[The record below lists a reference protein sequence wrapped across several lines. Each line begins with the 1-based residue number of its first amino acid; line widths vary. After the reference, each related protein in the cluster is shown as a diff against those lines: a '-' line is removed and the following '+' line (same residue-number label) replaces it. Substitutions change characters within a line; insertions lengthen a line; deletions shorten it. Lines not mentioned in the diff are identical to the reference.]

1 MDFKKKVKEKQI
13 WVREEDLQ
21 NIPSILKKEYQL
33 LQQSVQNDDIC
44 GALFRLKDIYE
55 ICIKLPSILSIITIS
70 ARMERDRAFVRMP
83 ETQLKKEQ
91 EDFLTGRE
99 VPESDSEQQEKF
111 RYILSHMVKE
121 PLSIGNWRQITSSI
135 VENAGIFALDK
146 DLKEI
151 LERTLLLFQVK
162 PRKVR
167 EQGRYEDVGNW
178 RNKTIGHGTLFIN
191 TEAYWEQVY
200 DLVQGLFL
208 YFGGNGNTPLKE
220 FYGRISIEK
229 ESDGSSVLKVGEQTY
244 PISEYIYSFEEKDY
258 FFDSYYSRQKYAE
271 ITNYLDA
278 PRRLKNNPYYE
289 NIYSMLDGRKKSQ
302 RRKKERQITKS
313 SDREAYACLN
323 CAPGYEKPE
332 FVLDEIRTFMEE
344 HDRGVLHIQ
353 MERGM
358 GKSTLA
364 HGLDGRCQRGILQED
379 LHAVVRVY
387 HIRDMQL
394 REENQARDFFTA
406 LNSSLVSFAGWQL
419 EMDNEDYYID
429 GEDIR
434 QQMEHGGKNAPAA
447 FCQYLELFRERYEE
461 ELNDY
466 EGTEE
471 ERKLVYILDGIDEL
485 SSTAGSVLAAIPDH
499 VFLNALPERKGN
511 HIYLILL
518 SRIED
523 EEDLQGMAKEWIR
536 EAEKKA
542 GRIVRFDGG
551 NDRYLAMLKKYLQ
564 KNYKKLSD
572 EQANDI
578 IEKAQRKFLYIRP
591 YLAMGDSVLK
601 ADTKITAYD
610 VATNYMEKLQK
621 RYCGTSL
628 HTLQLISAAIAV
640 LGSATLREICELVL
654 FTGISY
660 DVVGVLNDILP
671 LLTVKRAAGENRYE
685 FANEAYGQY
694 IFESLSEAAEEA
706 VCRYRISLVSWC
718 QTADWKEEGYGKQW
732 GEYVRRALNVDG
744 AARRMDFGETTE
756 EYVKSLIHMQYDR
769 APQTYYASQI
779 NENLQ
784 CDVLWQIRLLHYGKM
799 QILSAEDFRKIPIQF
814 QKRAPWY
821 RESWYRESDR
831 LACEYTQELISHCME
846 HGSVD
851 EWFQVFTADRMNLR
865 DDLDAYSDEPRMAAV
880 REIVGAW
887 KDQESAVTFFVNLVK
902 QDRKDQRGF
911 FSGHSYGVYLEQLLP
926 LVRDESLRNKIYDGL
941 LDAYDMLADAVS
953 QQPELGKIDQNR
965 KETMLRILEMAE
977 QQKELENDE
986 RISKIKKV
994 IFWENIV
1001 NHTIVQLEELAENI
1015 TSFRPEEYSDRL
1027 FLLRLREETLTEEQ
1041 LKRYQMAV
1049 IRNVANLLEY
1059 LKKIFEGQ
1067 NAEAVYPWLRE
1078 RYFRRNFEF
1087 FPQESEGLIVEYL
1100 ELFEQVIKIYGKE
1113 NKVERIGRLE
1123 DMFLTFLRAYD
1134 QKVREKSIGLYS
1146 NYIEEEKVDCQQ
1158 KMTSWEKTYAV
1169 YYSSGTFIA
1178 KKDAGDGIL
1187 IIVNRFT
1194 EKYLQELYEEDLEA
1208 YEELNRKIEESYAS
1222 IHFRENYIRGD
1233 QDYQLMLIPSYY
1245 NWICI
1250 RYERSLE
1257 KKDGRTSEELFQ
1269 WMACEYACLMEK
1281 VTGLLRSET
1290 DLIHKSAVL
1299 IEIKRFSRELLRL
1312 SELIPDEIATAEG
1325 TKRALLAELEELA
1338 EKAEQPDVIRKVTE
1352 EIERSWRQ

>member
-220 FYGRISIEK
+220 FYGQISIEK

-278 PRRLKNNPYYE
+278 PRRLKNNPYYA

-406 LNSSLVSFAGWQL
+406 LNSSLVSFAGGQL

-706 VCRYRISLVSWC
+706 VCRYRISLVSWF
-718 QTADWKEEGYGKQW
+718 QTADWRKDDYGKQW
-732 GEYVRRALNVDG
+732 GEYVRRALSVDG
-744 AARRMDFGETTE
+744 AARWMGFGETTE
-756 EYVKSLIHMQYDR
+756 EYIKSLIRMNYDR
-769 APQTYYASQI
+769 EPQTYYASQI
-779 NENLQ
+779 TENLRCDVLQQIRLMNYENLQ
-784 CDVLWQIRLLHYGKM
+784 
-799 QILSAEDFRKIPIQF
+799 ILSVEDFRKVPIQF
-814 QKRAPWY
+814 QKREYWY
-821 RESWYRESDR
+821 RKSSR
-831 LACEYTQELISHCME
+831 LAYEYTQGLISHCIE

-865 DDLDAYSDEPRMAAV
+865 YDLNAYSDEPRLAAF
-880 REIVGAW
+880 REIIEAW
-887 KDQESAVTFFVNLVK
+887 KEQESAVTFLVNLVK

-911 FSGHSYGVYLEQLLP
+911 FYGNSYGVYLEQLLP
-926 LVRDESLRNKIYDGL
+926 VVRDGALRNKIYDGL
-941 LDAYDMLADAVS
+941 LDTYDMLADAVS

>member
-1 MDFKKKVKEKQI
+1 MDFKKTVKDKKI
-13 WVREEDLQ
+13 WVREEELQ
-21 NIPSILKKEYQL
+21 NIPAILKKEYQL

-99 VPESDSEQQEKF
+99 APESDSEQQEKF

-121 PLSIGNWRQITSSI
+121 PLSIGSWRQITSSI

-220 FYGRISIEK
+220 FYGRIFIEK
-229 ESDGSSVLKVGEQTY
+229 ENDGSNVLKVGEQTY
-244 PISEYIYSFEEKDY
+244 PISEYIYTFEEKDY

-364 HGLDGRCQRGILQED
+364 HELDGRYQRGILQED
-379 LHAVVRVY
+379 LKAVVRVY
-387 HIRDMQL
+387 HIRDMQF
-394 REENQARDFFTA
+394 REENPARDFFTA
-406 LNSSLVSFAGWQL
+406 LSSNLSSFAGGQL

-429 GEDIR
+429 GKDIR
-434 QQMEHGGKNAPAA
+434 QQMEHGGDDAPAA

-461 ELNDY
+461 ELTDH

-471 ERKLVYILDGIDEL
+471 ELKLVYILDGIDEL
-485 SSTAGSVLAAIPDH
+485 GSNAGSVLDAIPDP
-499 VFLNALPERKGN
+499 VFLNALPEEN

-518 SRIED
+518 SRIQD
-523 EEDLQGMAKEWIR
+523 EEDLQGMAREWIR

-551 NDRYLAMLKKYLQ
+551 NECYLALLKKYLQ

-591 YLAMGDSVLK
+591 YLARGDSVLK

-610 VATNYMEKLQK
+610 VAANYMEKLQK

-640 LGSATLREICELVL
+640 FGSATLREICELVL

-706 VCRYRISLVSWC
+706 VCRYRISLVSWF
-718 QTADWKEEGYGKQW
+718 QTADWRKDDYGKQW
-732 GEYVRRALNVDG
+732 GEYVRRALSVDG
-744 AARRMDFGETTE
+744 AARWMGFGETTE
-756 EYVKSLIHMQYDR
+756 EYVKSLIRMNYDR
-769 APQTYYASQI
+769 GPQTYYASQI
-779 NENLQ
+779 YEELK
-784 CDVLWQIRLLHYGKM
+784 CDILRQIILLDYRKL
-799 QILSAEDFRKIPIQF
+799 QILSVDDLKKIEFQFKKREPWTRKSI
-814 QKRAPWY
+814 
-821 RESWYRESDR
+821 R
-831 LACEYTQELISHCME
+831 LSYEYTQGLISHCME

-851 EWFQVFTADRMNLR
+851 EWFQALTMDRINLR
-865 DDLDAYSDEPRMAAV
+865 YDFSTNFDELKLAAF

-887 KDQESAVTFFVNLVK
+887 EDQESAAVLFTNLVE
-902 QDRKDQRGF
+902 QDRKNQRGLF
-911 FSGHSYGVYLEQLLP
+911 FRASYGTYLEQLL
-926 LVRDESLRNKIYDGL
+926 LVVQNEVLRNKIFEGL
-941 LDAYDMLADAVS
+941 LEAYDMLAEDIL
-953 QQPELGKIDQNR
+953 QRPEHGKIDQSR
-965 KETMLRILEMAE
+965 KKTMLHILEMAE
-977 QQKELENDE
+977 QKNDLENYE
-986 RISKIKKV
+986 LISKIKKV
-994 IFWENIV
+994 
-1001 NHTIVQLEELAENI
+1001 
-1015 TSFRPEEYSDRL
+1015 L
-1027 FLLRLREETLTEEQ
+1027 F
-1041 LKRYQMAV
+1041 
-1049 IRNVANLLEY
+1049 
-1059 LKKIFEGQ
+1059 
-1067 NAEAVYPWLRE
+1067 
-1078 RYFRRNFEF
+1078 
-1087 FPQESEGLIVEYL
+1087 QESIADCKFRLI
-1100 ELFEQVIKIYGKE
+1100 
-1113 NKVERIGRLE
+1113 
-1123 DMFLTFLRAYD
+1123 
-1134 QKVREKSIGLYS
+1134 
-1146 NYIEEEKVDCQQ
+1146 
-1158 KMTSWEKTYAV
+1158 
-1169 YYSSGTFIA
+1169 
-1178 KKDAGDGIL
+1178 
-1187 IIVNRFT
+1187 
-1194 EKYLQELYEEDLEA
+1194 
-1208 YEELNRKIEESYAS
+1208 
-1222 IHFRENYIRGD
+1222 
-1233 QDYQLMLIPSYY
+1233 
-1245 NWICI
+1245 
-1250 RYERSLE
+1250 
-1257 KKDGRTSEELFQ
+1257 
-1269 WMACEYACLMEK
+1269 
-1281 VTGLLRSET
+1281 
-1290 DLIHKSAVL
+1290 
-1299 IEIKRFSRELLRL
+1299 
-1312 SELIPDEIATAEG
+1312 
-1325 TKRALLAELEELA
+1325 
-1338 EKAEQPDVIRKVTE
+1338 
-1352 EIERSWRQ
+1352 

>member
-406 LNSSLVSFAGWQL
+406 LNSSLVSFAGGQL

-572 EQANDI
+572 EQA
-578 IEKAQRKFLYIRP
+578 E
-591 YLAMGDSVLK
+591 
-601 ADTKITAYD
+601 
-610 VATNYMEKLQK
+610 
-621 RYCGTSL
+621 
-628 HTLQLISAAIAV
+628 
-640 LGSATLREICELVL
+640 
-654 FTGISY
+654 
-660 DVVGVLNDILP
+660 
-671 LLTVKRAAGENRYE
+671 
-685 FANEAYGQY
+685 
-694 IFESLSEAAEEA
+694 
-706 VCRYRISLVSWC
+706 
-718 QTADWKEEGYGKQW
+718 
-732 GEYVRRALNVDG
+732 
-744 AARRMDFGETTE
+744 
-756 EYVKSLIHMQYDR
+756 
-769 APQTYYASQI
+769 
-779 NENLQ
+779 
-784 CDVLWQIRLLHYGKM
+784 
-799 QILSAEDFRKIPIQF
+799 
-814 QKRAPWY
+814 
-821 RESWYRESDR
+821 
-831 LACEYTQELISHCME
+831 
-846 HGSVD
+846 
-851 EWFQVFTADRMNLR
+851 
-865 DDLDAYSDEPRMAAV
+865 
-880 REIVGAW
+880 
-887 KDQESAVTFFVNLVK
+887 
-902 QDRKDQRGF
+902 
-911 FSGHSYGVYLEQLLP
+911 
-926 LVRDESLRNKIYDGL
+926 
-941 LDAYDMLADAVS
+941 
-953 QQPELGKIDQNR
+953 
-965 KETMLRILEMAE
+965 
-977 QQKELENDE
+977 
-986 RISKIKKV
+986 
-994 IFWENIV
+994 
-1001 NHTIVQLEELAENI
+1001 
-1015 TSFRPEEYSDRL
+1015 
-1027 FLLRLREETLTEEQ
+1027 
-1041 LKRYQMAV
+1041 
-1049 IRNVANLLEY
+1049 
-1059 LKKIFEGQ
+1059 
-1067 NAEAVYPWLRE
+1067 
-1078 RYFRRNFEF
+1078 
-1087 FPQESEGLIVEYL
+1087 
-1100 ELFEQVIKIYGKE
+1100 
-1113 NKVERIGRLE
+1113 
-1123 DMFLTFLRAYD
+1123 
-1134 QKVREKSIGLYS
+1134 
-1146 NYIEEEKVDCQQ
+1146 
-1158 KMTSWEKTYAV
+1158 
-1169 YYSSGTFIA
+1169 
-1178 KKDAGDGIL
+1178 
-1187 IIVNRFT
+1187 
-1194 EKYLQELYEEDLEA
+1194 
-1208 YEELNRKIEESYAS
+1208 
-1222 IHFRENYIRGD
+1222 
-1233 QDYQLMLIPSYY
+1233 
-1245 NWICI
+1245 
-1250 RYERSLE
+1250 
-1257 KKDGRTSEELFQ
+1257 
-1269 WMACEYACLMEK
+1269 
-1281 VTGLLRSET
+1281 
-1290 DLIHKSAVL
+1290 
-1299 IEIKRFSRELLRL
+1299 
-1312 SELIPDEIATAEG
+1312 
-1325 TKRALLAELEELA
+1325 
-1338 EKAEQPDVIRKVTE
+1338 
-1352 EIERSWRQ
+1352 

>member
-13 WVREEDLQ
+13 WVSEENLQ
-21 NIPSILKKEYQL
+21 NIPPILKKEYQL

-55 ICIKLPSILSIITIS
+55 ICIKLPSILSVITIS
-70 ARMERDRAFVRMP
+70 ARIESDRAFVRMS

-91 EDFLTGRE
+91 EDFLTGSE
-99 VPESDSEQQEKF
+99 TPESDSELQEKF
-111 RYILSHMVKE
+111 SCILSRMVKE
-121 PLSIGNWRQITSSI
+121 PLSIGGWRQIASSI
-135 VENAGIFALDK
+135 VENAGVFALDEN
-146 DLKEI
+146 LKEI

-162 PRKVR
+162 PKKIR

-200 DLVQGLFL
+200 DLVQGLSL
-208 YFGGNGNTPLKE
+208 YFRGDGNTLLKE

-406 LNSSLVSFAGWQL
+406 LNSSLVSFAGGQL

>member
-1 MDFKKKVKEKQI
+1 MDFKKTVKDKKI
-13 WVREEDLQ
+13 WVREEELQ
-21 NIPSILKKEYQL
+21 NIPAILKKEYQL

-55 ICIKLPSILSIITIS
+55 ISIKLPSILSIITIS
-70 ARMERDRAFVRMP
+70 ARMESDRAFVRMS

-99 VPESDSEQQEKF
+99 TPESDSELQEKV
-111 RYILSHMVKE
+111 RDILSCMVKE
-121 PLSIGNWRQITSSI
+121 PLSIGSWRKLASSI
-135 VENAGIFALDK
+135 VENSSVFALDEN
-146 DLKEI
+146 LKEI

-162 PRKVR
+162 PKKIR
-167 EQGRYEDVGNW
+167 EQGRYEDIGNW

-200 DLVQGLFL
+200 DLVQGLSL
-208 YFGGNGNTPLKE
+208 YFRGDGNTLLKE

-244 PISEYIYSFEEKDY
+244 PISEYIYSFEENDY

-364 HGLDGRCQRGILQED
+364 HELDGRYQRGILQED
-379 LHAVVRVY
+379 LKAVVRVY
-387 HIRDMQL
+387 HIRDMQF
-394 REENQARDFFTA
+394 REENPARDFFTA
-406 LNSSLVSFAGWQL
+406 LSSNLSSFAGEQL

-429 GEDIR
+429 GKDIR
-434 QQMEHGGKNAPAA
+434 QQMEHGGDDAPAA

-461 ELNDY
+461 ELTDH

-471 ERKLVYILDGIDEL
+471 ELKLVYILDGIDEL
-485 SSTAGSVLAAIPDH
+485 GSNAGSVLDAIPDP
-499 VFLNALPERKGN
+499 VFLNALPEEN

-518 SRIED
+518 SRIQD
-523 EEDLQGMAKEWIR
+523 EEDLQGTAREWIR

-551 NDRYLAMLKKYLQ
+551 NECYLALLKKYLQ

-591 YLAMGDSVLK
+591 YLARGDSVLK

-610 VATNYMEKLQK
+610 VAANYMEKLQK

-640 LGSATLREICELVL
+640 FGSATLREICELVL

-779 NENLQ
+779 NENLK

-851 EWFQVFTADRMNLR
+851 EWFQVFTADRMKLR

-887 KDQESAVTFFVNLVK
+887 KDQKSAVTFFVNLVK

-911 FSGHSYGVYLEQLLP
+911 FSGNSYGVYLEQLLP
-926 LVRDESLRNKIYDGL
+926 LVRDESLRNKIYDVL
-941 LDAYDMLADAVS
+941 LDAYEMLADTVL

-1001 NHTIVQLEELAENI
+1001 NHTIDQLEELAENI

-1059 LKKIFEGQ
+1059 LKKIFEGL
-1067 NAEAVYPWLRE
+1067 NAETVYPWLRE

-1158 KMTSWEKTYAV
+1158 KMTSWEKTYAL
-1169 YYSSGTFIA
+1169 YCSSDTFIA

-1222 IHFRENYIRGD
+1222 LHFRENYIRGD
-1233 QDYQLMLIPSYY
+1233 QDYQLMFIPSYY

>member
-1 MDFKKKVKEKQI
+1 MDFKKTVKDKKI
-13 WVREEDLQ
+13 WVREEELQ
-21 NIPSILKKEYQL
+21 NIPAILKKEYQL

-99 VPESDSEQQEKF
+99 APESDSEQQEKF

-121 PLSIGNWRQITSSI
+121 PLSIGSWRQITSSI

-220 FYGRISIEK
+220 FYGRIFIEK
-229 ESDGSSVLKVGEQTY
+229 ENDGSNVLKVGEQTY
-244 PISEYIYSFEEKDY
+244 PISEYIYTFEEKDY

-364 HGLDGRCQRGILQED
+364 HELDGRYQRGILQED
-379 LHAVVRVY
+379 LKAVVRVY
-387 HIRDMQL
+387 HIRDMQF
-394 REENQARDFFTA
+394 REENPARDFFTA
-406 LNSSLVSFAGWQL
+406 LSSNLSSFAGGQL

-429 GEDIR
+429 GKDIR
-434 QQMEHGGKNAPAA
+434 QQMEHGGDDAPAA

-461 ELNDY
+461 ELTDH

-471 ERKLVYILDGIDEL
+471 ELKLVYILDGIDEL
-485 SSTAGSVLAAIPDH
+485 GSNAGSVLDAIPDP
-499 VFLNALPERKGN
+499 VFLNALPEEN

-518 SRIED
+518 SRIQD
-523 EEDLQGMAKEWIR
+523 EEDLQGMAREWIR

-551 NDRYLAMLKKYLQ
+551 NECYLALLKKYLQ

-591 YLAMGDSVLK
+591 YLARGDSVLK

-610 VATNYMEKLQK
+610 VAANYMEKLQK

-640 LGSATLREICELVL
+640 FGSATLREICELVL

-706 VCRYRISLVSWC
+706 VCRYRISLVSWF
-718 QTADWKEEGYGKQW
+718 QTADWRKDDYGKQW
-732 GEYVRRALNVDG
+732 GEYVRRALSVDG
-744 AARRMDFGETTE
+744 AARWMGFGETTE
-756 EYVKSLIHMQYDR
+756 EYVKSLIRMNYDR
-769 APQTYYASQI
+769 GPQTYYASQI
-779 NENLQ
+779 YEELK
-784 CDVLWQIRLLHYGKM
+784 CDILRQIILLDYRKL
-799 QILSAEDFRKIPIQF
+799 QILSVDDLKKIEFQFKKREPWTRKSI
-814 QKRAPWY
+814 
-821 RESWYRESDR
+821 R
-831 LACEYTQELISHCME
+831 LSYEYTQGLISHCME

-851 EWFQVFTADRMNLR
+851 EWFQALTMDRINLR
-865 DDLDAYSDEPRMAAV
+865 YDFSTNFDELKLAAF

-887 KDQESAVTFFVNLVK
+887 EDQESAAVLFTNLVE
-902 QDRKDQRGF
+902 QDRKNQRGLF
-911 FSGHSYGVYLEQLLP
+911 FRASYGTYLEQLL
-926 LVRDESLRNKIYDGL
+926 LVVQNEVLRNKIFEGL
-941 LDAYDMLADAVS
+941 LEAYDMLAEDIL
-953 QQPELGKIDQNR
+953 QRPEHGKIDQSR
-965 KETMLRILEMAE
+965 KKTMLHILEMAE
-977 QQKELENDE
+977 QKNDLENYE
-986 RISKIKKV
+986 LISKIKKV
-994 IFWENIV
+994 LFQESIADR
-1001 NHTIVQLEELAENI
+1001 TIVQLEELAENI
-1015 TSFRPEEYSDRL
+1015 ASLEPTEYIEKL
-1027 FLLRLREETLTEEQ
+1027 FFLSLKECDLTEEQ
-1041 LKRYQMAV
+1041 LKQYQIAT
-1049 IRNVANLLEY
+1049 IRNYTKLMAH
-1059 LKKIFEGQ
+1059 LKKLYQEQ
-1067 NAEAVYPWLRE
+1067 NADVVYPWLKE
-1078 RYFRRNFEF
+1078 WWFRKSFNF
-1087 FPQESEGLIVEYL
+1087 FPPESWELLVEYL
-1100 ELFEQVIKIYGKE
+1100 ELFDQIIKSYGKE
-1113 NKVERIGRLE
+1113 NNVDHIGKLGHA
-1123 DMFLTFLRAYD
+1123 FLTFLQYYD
-1134 QKVREKSIGLYS
+1134 KNVRKKSIGLYPD
-1146 NYIEEEKVDCQQ
+1146 YIEEEKVDRRQ
-1158 KMTSWEKTYAV
+1158 KMTFWEKTYAL
-1169 YYSSGTFIA
+1169 YCSSSEFFT
-1178 KKDAGDGIL
+1178 KKDANKGIP
-1187 IIVNRFT
+1187 IIVNHFT
-1194 EKYLQELYEEDLEA
+1194 KKYLEELYEDQNLEA
-1208 YEELNRKIEESYAS
+1208 YYDLNSKIEEGYAS
-1222 IHFRENYIRGD
+1222 VHFRENYRDFQVRCI
-1233 QDYQLMLIPSYY
+1233 QDYY
-1245 NWICI
+1245 NWICV
-1250 RYERSLE
+1250 RYSRSLE
-1257 KKDGRTSEELFQ
+1257 KKDRRPSEELFRCLE
-1269 WMACEYACLMEK
+1269 CEYTCLLEK
-1281 VTGLLRSET
+1281 VMEMLKSET
-1290 DLIHKSAVL
+1290 DFIHKSAILVEV
-1299 IEIKRFSRELLRL
+1299 ITFSRELIRL
-1312 SELIPDEIATAEG
+1312 AEMVPDEIATAEE
-1325 TKRALLAELEELA
+1325 TKRALLDKLEELA
-1338 EKAEQPDVIRKVTE
+1338 EKAEELVTIKKVTE
-1352 EIERSWRQ
+1352 EIEWSWR

>member
-1 MDFKKKVKEKQI
+1 MDFKKTVKDKKI
-13 WVREEDLQ
+13 WVREEELQ
-21 NIPSILKKEYQL
+21 NIPAILKKEYQL

-55 ICIKLPSILSIITIS
+55 ISIKLPSILSIITIS
-70 ARMERDRAFVRMP
+70 ARMESDRAFVRMS

-99 VPESDSEQQEKF
+99 TPESDSELQEKV
-111 RYILSHMVKE
+111 RDILSCMVKE
-121 PLSIGNWRQITSSI
+121 PLSIGSWRKLASSI
-135 VENAGIFALDK
+135 VENSSVFALDEN
-146 DLKEI
+146 LKEI

-162 PRKVR
+162 PKKIR
-167 EQGRYEDVGNW
+167 EQGRYEDIGNW

-200 DLVQGLFL
+200 DLVQGLSL
-208 YFGGNGNTPLKE
+208 YFRGDGNTLLKE

-364 HGLDGRCQRGILQED
+364 HELDGRYQRGILQED
-379 LHAVVRVY
+379 LKAVVRVY
-387 HIRDMQL
+387 HIRDMQF
-394 REENQARDFFTA
+394 REENPARDFFTA
-406 LNSSLVSFAGWQL
+406 LSSNLSSFAGGQL

-429 GEDIR
+429 GKDIR
-434 QQMEHGGKNAPAA
+434 QQMEHGGDDAPAA

-461 ELNDY
+461 ELTDH

-471 ERKLVYILDGIDEL
+471 ELKLVYILDGIDEL
-485 SSTAGSVLAAIPDH
+485 GSNAGSVLDAIPDS
-499 VFLNALPERKGN
+499 VFLNALPEEN

-518 SRIED
+518 SRIQD
-523 EEDLQGMAKEWIR
+523 EEDLQGTAREWIR

-551 NDRYLAMLKKYLQ
+551 NECYLALLKKYLQ
-564 KNYKKLSD
+564 KNYKKLPD

-591 YLAMGDSVLK
+591 YLARGDSVLK

-610 VATNYMEKLQK
+610 VAANYMEKLQK

-640 LGSATLREICELVL
+640 FGSATLREICELVL

-671 LLTVKRAAGENRYE
+671 LLTVKRVAGENRYE

-706 VCRYRISLVSWC
+706 VCRYRISLVSWF
-718 QTADWKEEGYGKQW
+718 QTADWRKDDYGKQW
-732 GEYVRRALNVDG
+732 GEYVRRALSVDS
-744 AARRMDFGETTE
+744 AARWMGFGETTE
-756 EYVKSLIHMQYDR
+756 EYVKSLIRMNYDR
-769 APQTYYASQI
+769 GPQTYYASQI
-779 NENLQ
+779 YEELK
-784 CDVLWQIRLLHYGKM
+784 CDILRQIILLDYRKL
-799 QILSAEDFRKIPIQF
+799 QILSVDDLKKIEFQF
-814 QKRAPWY
+814 TKREPWA
-821 RESWYRESDR
+821 REAIR
-831 LACEYTQELISHCME
+831 LSYEYTQGLISHCME

-865 DDLDAYSDEPRMAAV
+865 YDLNAYSDETRLAAF
-880 REIVGAW
+880 REIMEAW
-887 KDQESAVTFFVNLVK
+887 KEQESAVTFFVNLVK

-911 FSGHSYGVYLEQLLP
+911 FYRNSYGVYLEQLLP
-926 LVRDESLRNKIYDGL
+926 VVRDGALRNKIYDGL
-941 LDAYDMLADAVS
+941 LDTYDMLADAVS

-986 RISKIKKV
+986 RISRIKKAV
-994 IFWENIV
+994 FWEDIV
-1001 NHTIVQLEELAENI
+1001 NRTIVQLEKLAENI
-1015 TSFRPEEYSDRL
+1015 TSFRPREYSDKMF
-1027 FLLRLREETLTEEQ
+1027 FLQLREETLTKEQ
-1041 LKRYQMAV
+1041 LKRYQIAT
-1049 IRNVANLLEY
+1049 IRNYTELMAH
-1059 LKKIFEGQ
+1059 LKKLYQEQ
-1067 NAEAVYPWLRE
+1067 NADAVYPWLKE
-1078 RYFRRNFEF
+1078 WWFRKSFNF
-1087 FPQESEGLIVEYL
+1087 FPPESWELLVEYL
-1100 ELFEQVIKIYGKE
+1100 ELFDQIIKSYRKE
-1113 NKVERIGRLE
+1113 NNVDHIGKLGHA
-1123 DMFLTFLRAYD
+1123 FLTFLQYYD
-1134 QKVREKSIGLYS
+1134 KNVRKKSIGLHPG
-1146 NYIEEEKVDCQQ
+1146 YIEEEKVDRRQ
-1158 KMTSWEKTYAV
+1158 KMTFWEKTYAL
-1169 YYSSGTFIA
+1169 YCSSSEFFT
-1178 KKDAGDGIL
+1178 KKDANKGIP
-1187 IIVNRFT
+1187 IIVNHFT
-1194 EKYLQELYEEDLEA
+1194 KKYLEELYEDQNLEA
-1208 YEELNRKIEESYAS
+1208 YYDLNSKIEEGYAS
-1222 IHFRENYIRGD
+1222 VHFRENYRDFQVRCI
-1233 QDYQLMLIPSYY
+1233 QDYY
-1245 NWICI
+1245 NWICV
-1250 RYERSLE
+1250 RYSRSLE
-1257 KKDGRTSEELFQ
+1257 KKDRRPSEELFRCLE
-1269 WMACEYACLMEK
+1269 CEYTCLLEK
-1281 VTGLLRSET
+1281 VMEMLKSET
-1290 DLIHKSAVL
+1290 DFIHKSAILVEV
-1299 IEIKRFSRELLRL
+1299 ITFSRELIRL
-1312 SELIPDEIATAEG
+1312 AEMVPDEIATAEE
-1325 TKRALLAELEELA
+1325 TKRALLDKLEELA
-1338 EKAEQPDVIRKVTE
+1338 EKAEEPGTIKKVTE
-1352 EIERSWRQ
+1352 EIEWSWR

>member
-13 WVREEDLQ
+13 WVSEENLQ
-21 NIPSILKKEYQL
+21 NIPPILKKEYQL

-55 ICIKLPSILSIITIS
+55 ICIKLPSILSVITIS
-70 ARMERDRAFVRMP
+70 ARIESDRAFVRMS

-91 EDFLTGRE
+91 EDFLTGSE
-99 VPESDSEQQEKF
+99 TPESDSELQEKF
-111 RYILSHMVKE
+111 SCILSRMVKE
-121 PLSIGNWRQITSSI
+121 PLSIGGWRQIASSI
-135 VENAGIFALDK
+135 VENAGVFALDEN
-146 DLKEI
+146 LKEI

-162 PRKVR
+162 PKKIR

-191 TEAYWEQVY
+191 TEAYWEQIY

-208 YFGGNGNTPLKE
+208 YLGGDGNAPLKE

-229 ESDGSSVLKVGEQTY
+229 ENDGSSVLKVGEQTY
-244 PISEYIYSFEEKDY
+244 PISEYIYSFEEEDY
-258 FFDSYYSRQKYAE
+258 FFDSYYSRQNYAE

-289 NIYSMLDGRKKSQ
+289 NVYSMLEERKKSR

-323 CAPGYEKPE
+323 RAPDYEKPE

-364 HGLDGRCQRGILQED
+364 HGLDGRYQRGILQED

-406 LNSSLVSFAGWQL
+406 LNSNLVSFAGGQL

-429 GEDIR
+429 GEDVR
-434 QQMEHGGKNAPAA
+434 QQMERGGYDAPTA
-447 FCQYLELFRERYEE
+447 FCQYLELFRERYKE

-466 EGTEE
+466 EGIEE

-499 VFLNALPERKGN
+499 IFLNALPERKGN

-542 GRIVRFDGG
+542 GRIIRFDGG
-551 NDRYLAMLKKYLQ
+551 NDLYLAMLKKYLQ

-610 VATNYMEKLQK
+610 VAANYMEKLQK

-706 VCRYRISLVSWC
+706 VCRYRISLVSWF
-718 QTADWKEEGYGKQW
+718 QNAAWKEEGYGKQW
-732 GEYVRRALNVDG
+732 GEYVRRALSIDD
-744 AARRMDFGETTE
+744 AARRMGFLETTE
-756 EYVKSLIHMQYDR
+756 EYVKSLICMSYDR
-769 APQTYYASQI
+769 EPTTYYASQI

-784 CDVLWQIRLLHYGKM
+784 CDVLQQIRLMNYKNP
-799 QILSAEDFRKIPIQF
+799 QILSAEDFRKVPIQF
-814 QKRAPWY
+814 QK
-821 RESWYRESDR
+821 RESWYRESGR
-831 LACEYTQELISHCME
+831 LAYEYTQELILHCME

-851 EWFQVFTADRMNLR
+851 EWFQVFAAERMNLR
-865 DDLDAYSDEPRMAAV
+865 DDFSAYSDEPRLAAV

-887 KDQESAVTFFVNLVK
+887 KEQESAVTFFLNLIK
-902 QDRKDQRGF
+902 RDRKEREGF
-911 FSGHSYGVYLEQLLP
+911 FFGFSYGIYLEQLL
-926 LVRDESLRNKIYDGL
+926 LVVQDKSLRNKIYDGI
-941 LDAYDMLADAVS
+941 LDAYEMLADAVL
-953 QQPELGKIDQNR
+953 QQPKLGKIEQNR
-965 KETMLRILEMAE
+965 KETMLCVLNMAE

-986 RISKIKKV
+986 RISKIKKI

-1001 NHTIVQLEELAENI
+1001 NQTIVQLEELAENM
-1015 TSFRPEEYSDRL
+1015 TSFRPEEYSDKL
-1027 FLLRLREETLTEEQ
+1027 FLLQLREETLTEEQ
-1041 LKRYQMAV
+1041 LKRYQMA
-1049 IRNVANLLEY
+1049 IIQNHTSLMKY
-1059 LKKIFEGQ
+1059 LKKIFAGQ
-1067 NAEAVYPWLRE
+1067 NADAVYPWLKVW
-1078 RYFRRNFEF
+1078 YFRKDFNF
-1087 FPQESEGLIVEYL
+1087 FPQESRDLLVEYL
-1100 ELFEQVIKIYGKE
+1100 DLFEQVIKNYGKAGDVGRSRRLGDTFFPVLQYYDE
-1113 NKVERIGRLE
+1113 N
-1123 DMFLTFLRAYD
+1123 
-1134 QKVREKSIGLYS
+1134 VREKSIGLYQR
-1146 NYIEEEKVDCQQ
+1146 YMEEEKVDRQQ
-1158 KMTSWEKTYAV
+1158 KMTSWEKTYTL
-1169 YYSSGTFIA
+1169 YCSSTTFVA
-1178 KKDAGDGIL
+1178 KKDVKDGIPIL
-1187 IIVNRFT
+1187 VNRFT
-1194 EKYLQELYEEDLEA
+1194 EKYLQELYENHELEA
-1208 YEELNRKIEESYAS
+1208 YYDLNRKIEESYAA
-1222 IHFRENYIRGD
+1222 IHFRENYIKGD
-1233 QDYQLMLIPSYY
+1233 QEYQRLLIPAYY
-1245 NWICI
+1245 NWICA
-1250 RYERSLE
+1250 RYNRSQE
-1257 KKDGRTSEELFQ
+1257 NKDGRTSEELLR
-1269 WMACEYACLMEK
+1269 WLECEYTCLLEK
-1281 VTGLLRSET
+1281 VTGMLKSEN
-1290 DLIHKSAVL
+1290 DFIHKSAILMEVRT
-1299 IEIKRFSRELLRL
+1299 ISRELIRL
-1312 SELIPDEIATAEG
+1312 AEMVPDTIATAEG
-1325 TKRALLAELEELA
+1325 TRKKLLAELEELA

-1352 EIERSWRQ
+1352 EIEWSWRQ

>member
-1 MDFKKKVKEKQI
+1 MDFKKTVKDKKI
-13 WVREEDLQ
+13 WGREEELQ
-21 NIPSILKKEYQL
+21 NIPAILKKEYQL

-55 ICIKLPSILSIITIS
+55 ISIKLPSILSIITIS
-70 ARMERDRAFVRMP
+70 ARMESDRAFVRMS

-99 VPESDSEQQEKF
+99 TPESDSELQEKV
-111 RYILSHMVKE
+111 RDILSCMVKE
-121 PLSIGNWRQITSSI
+121 PLSIGSWRKLASSI
-135 VENAGIFALDK
+135 VENSSVFALDEN
-146 DLKEI
+146 LKEI

-162 PRKVR
+162 PKKIR
-167 EQGRYEDVGNW
+167 EQGRYEDIGNW

-200 DLVQGLFL
+200 DLVQGLSL
-208 YFGGNGNTPLKE
+208 YFRGDGNTLLKE

-364 HGLDGRCQRGILQED
+364 HELDGRYQRGILQED
-379 LHAVVRVY
+379 LKAVVRVY
-387 HIRDMQL
+387 HIRDMQF
-394 REENQARDFFTA
+394 REENPARDFFTA
-406 LNSSLVSFAGWQL
+406 LSSNLSSFAGGQL

-429 GEDIR
+429 GKDIR
-434 QQMEHGGKNAPAA
+434 QQMEHGGDDAPAA

-461 ELNDY
+461 ELTDH

-471 ERKLVYILDGIDEL
+471 ELKLVYILDGIDEL
-485 SSTAGSVLAAIPDH
+485 GSNAGSVLDAIPDS
-499 VFLNALPERKGN
+499 VFLNALPEEN

-518 SRIED
+518 SRIQD
-523 EEDLQGMAKEWIR
+523 EEDLQGTAREWIR

-551 NDRYLAMLKKYLQ
+551 NECYLALLKKYLQ
-564 KNYKKLSD
+564 KNYKKLPD

-591 YLAMGDSVLK
+591 YLARGDSVLK

-610 VATNYMEKLQK
+610 VAANYMEKLQK

-640 LGSATLREICELVL
+640 FGSATLREICELVL

-671 LLTVKRAAGENRYE
+671 LLTVKRVAGENRYE

-706 VCRYRISLVSWC
+706 VCRYRISLVSWF
-718 QTADWKEEGYGKQW
+718 QTADWRKDDYGKQW
-732 GEYVRRALNVDG
+732 GEYVRRALSVDS
-744 AARRMDFGETTE
+744 AARWMGFGETTE
-756 EYVKSLIHMQYDR
+756 EYVKSLIRMNYDR
-769 APQTYYASQI
+769 GPQTYYASQI
-779 NENLQ
+779 YEELK
-784 CDVLWQIRLLHYGKM
+784 CDILRQIILLDYRKL
-799 QILSAEDFRKIPIQF
+799 QILSVDDLKKIEFQF
-814 QKRAPWY
+814 TKREPWA
-821 RESWYRESDR
+821 REAIR
-831 LACEYTQELISHCME
+831 LSYEYTQGLISHCME

-865 DDLDAYSDEPRMAAV
+865 YDLNAYSDETRLAAF
-880 REIVGAW
+880 REIMEAW
-887 KDQESAVTFFVNLVK
+887 KEQESAVTFFVNLVK

-911 FSGHSYGVYLEQLLP
+911 FYRNSYGVYLEQLLP
-926 LVRDESLRNKIYDGL
+926 VVRDGALRNKIYDGL
-941 LDAYDMLADAVS
+941 LDTYDMLADAVS

-986 RISKIKKV
+986 RISRIKKAV
-994 IFWENIV
+994 FWEDIV
-1001 NHTIVQLEELAENI
+1001 NRTIVQLEKLAENI
-1015 TSFRPEEYSDRL
+1015 TSFRPREYSDKMF
-1027 FLLRLREETLTEEQ
+1027 FLQLREETLTKEQ
-1041 LKRYQMAV
+1041 LKRYQIAT
-1049 IRNVANLLEY
+1049 IRNYTELMAH
-1059 LKKIFEGQ
+1059 LKKLYQEQ
-1067 NAEAVYPWLRE
+1067 NADAVYPWLKE
-1078 RYFRRNFEF
+1078 WWFRKSFNF
-1087 FPQESEGLIVEYL
+1087 FPPESWELLVEYL
-1100 ELFEQVIKIYGKE
+1100 ELFDQIIKSYRKE
-1113 NKVERIGRLE
+1113 NNVDHIGKLGHA
-1123 DMFLTFLRAYD
+1123 FLTFLQYYD
-1134 QKVREKSIGLYS
+1134 KNVRKKSIGLYPG
-1146 NYIEEEKVDCQQ
+1146 YIEEEKVDRRQ
-1158 KMTSWEKTYAV
+1158 KMTFWEKTYAL
-1169 YYSSGTFIA
+1169 YCSSSEFFT
-1178 KKDAGDGIL
+1178 KKDANKGIP
-1187 IIVNRFT
+1187 IIVNHFT
-1194 EKYLQELYEEDLEA
+1194 KKYLEELYEDQNLEA
-1208 YEELNRKIEESYAS
+1208 YYDLNSKIEEGYAS
-1222 IHFRENYIRGD
+1222 VHFRENYRDFQVRCI
-1233 QDYQLMLIPSYY
+1233 QDYY
-1245 NWICI
+1245 NWICV
-1250 RYERSLE
+1250 RYSRSLE
-1257 KKDGRTSEELFQ
+1257 KKDRRPSEELFRCLE
-1269 WMACEYACLMEK
+1269 CEYTCLLEK
-1281 VTGLLRSET
+1281 VMEMLKSET
-1290 DLIHKSAVL
+1290 DFIHKSAILVEV
-1299 IEIKRFSRELLRL
+1299 ITFSRELIRL
-1312 SELIPDEIATAEG
+1312 AEMVPDEIATAEE
-1325 TKRALLAELEELA
+1325 TKRALLDKLEELA
-1338 EKAEQPDVIRKVTE
+1338 EKAEEPGTIKKVTE
-1352 EIERSWRQ
+1352 EIEWSWR

>member
-1 MDFKKKVKEKQI
+1 MDFKKTVKDKKI
-13 WVREEDLQ
+13 WVREEELQ
-21 NIPSILKKEYQL
+21 NIPAILKKEYQL

-99 VPESDSEQQEKF
+99 APESDSEQQEKF

-121 PLSIGNWRQITSSI
+121 PLSIGSWRQITSSI

-220 FYGRISIEK
+220 FYGRIFIEK
-229 ESDGSSVLKVGEQTY
+229 ENDGSNVLKVGEQTY
-244 PISEYIYSFEEKDY
+244 PISEYIYTFEEKDY

-364 HGLDGRCQRGILQED
+364 HELDGRYQRGILQED
-379 LHAVVRVY
+379 LKAVVRVY
-387 HIRDMQL
+387 HIRDMQF
-394 REENQARDFFTA
+394 REENPARDFFTA
-406 LNSSLVSFAGWQL
+406 LSSNLSSFAGGQL

-429 GEDIR
+429 GKDIR
-434 QQMEHGGKNAPAA
+434 QQMEHGGDDAPAA

-461 ELNDY
+461 ELTDH

-471 ERKLVYILDGIDEL
+471 ELKLVYILDGIDEL
-485 SSTAGSVLAAIPDH
+485 GSNAGSVLDAIPDP
-499 VFLNALPERKGN
+499 VFLNALPEEN

-518 SRIED
+518 SRIQD
-523 EEDLQGMAKEWIR
+523 EEDLQGMAREWIR

-551 NDRYLAMLKKYLQ
+551 NECYLALLKKYLQ

-591 YLAMGDSVLK
+591 YLARGDSVLK

-610 VATNYMEKLQK
+610 VAANYMEKLQK

-640 LGSATLREICELVL
+640 FGSATLREICELVL

-706 VCRYRISLVSWC
+706 VCRYRISLVSWF
-718 QTADWKEEGYGKQW
+718 QTADWRKDDYGKQW
-732 GEYVRRALNVDG
+732 GEYVRRALSVDG
-744 AARRMDFGETTE
+744 AARWMGFGETTE
-756 EYVKSLIHMQYDR
+756 EYVKSLIRMNYDR
-769 APQTYYASQI
+769 GPQTYYASQI
-779 NENLQ
+779 YEELK
-784 CDVLWQIRLLHYGKM
+784 CDILRQIILLDYRKL
-799 QILSAEDFRKIPIQF
+799 QILSVDDLKKIEFQFKKREPWTRKSI
-814 QKRAPWY
+814 
-821 RESWYRESDR
+821 R
-831 LACEYTQELISHCME
+831 LSYEYTQGLISHCME

-851 EWFQVFTADRMNLR
+851 EWFQALTMDRINLR
-865 DDLDAYSDEPRMAAV
+865 YDFSTNFDELKLAAF

-887 KDQESAVTFFVNLVK
+887 EDQESAAVLFKNLVE
-902 QDRKDQRGF
+902 QDRKNQRGLF
-911 FSGHSYGVYLEQLLP
+911 FRASYGTYLEQLL
-926 LVRDESLRNKIYDGL
+926 LVVQNEVLRNKIFEGL
-941 LDAYDMLADAVS
+941 LEAYDMLAEDIL
-953 QQPELGKIDQNR
+953 QRPEHGKIDQSR
-965 KETMLRILEMAE
+965 KKTMLHILEMAE
-977 QQKELENDE
+977 QKNDLENYE
-986 RISKIKKV
+986 LISKIKKV
-994 IFWENIV
+994 LFQESIADR
-1001 NHTIVQLEELAENI
+1001 TIVQLEELAENI
-1015 TSFRPEEYSDRL
+1015 ASLEPTEYIEKL
-1027 FLLRLREETLTEEQ
+1027 FFLSLKECDLTEEQ
-1041 LKRYQMAV
+1041 LKQYQIAT
-1049 IRNVANLLEY
+1049 IRNYTKLMAH
-1059 LKKIFEGQ
+1059 LKKLYQEQ
-1067 NAEAVYPWLRE
+1067 NADVVYPWLKE
-1078 RYFRRNFEF
+1078 WWFRKSFNF
-1087 FPQESEGLIVEYL
+1087 FPPESWELLVEYL
-1100 ELFEQVIKIYGKE
+1100 ELFDQIIKSYGKE
-1113 NKVERIGRLE
+1113 NNVDHIGKLGHA
-1123 DMFLTFLRAYD
+1123 FLTFLQYYD
-1134 QKVREKSIGLYS
+1134 KNVRKKSIGLYPD
-1146 NYIEEEKVDCQQ
+1146 YIEEEKVDRRQ
-1158 KMTSWEKTYAV
+1158 KMTFWEKTYAL
-1169 YYSSGTFIA
+1169 YCSSSEFFT
-1178 KKDAGDGIL
+1178 KKDANKGIP
-1187 IIVNRFT
+1187 IIVNHFT
-1194 EKYLQELYEEDLEA
+1194 KKYLEELYEDQNLEA
-1208 YEELNRKIEESYAS
+1208 YYDLNSKIEEGYAS
-1222 IHFRENYIRGD
+1222 VHFRENYRDFQVRCI
-1233 QDYQLMLIPSYY
+1233 QDYY
-1245 NWICI
+1245 NWICV
-1250 RYERSLE
+1250 RYSRSLE
-1257 KKDGRTSEELFQ
+1257 KKDRRPSEELFRCLE
-1269 WMACEYACLMEK
+1269 CEYTCLLEK
-1281 VTGLLRSET
+1281 VMEMLKSET
-1290 DLIHKSAVL
+1290 DFIHKSAILVEV
-1299 IEIKRFSRELLRL
+1299 ITFSRELIRL
-1312 SELIPDEIATAEG
+1312 AEMVPDEIATAEE
-1325 TKRALLAELEELA
+1325 TKRALLDKLEELA
-1338 EKAEQPDVIRKVTE
+1338 EKAEELGTIKKVTE
-1352 EIERSWRQ
+1352 EIEWSWR

>member
-1 MDFKKKVKEKQI
+1 MDFKKTVKDKKI
-13 WVREEDLQ
+13 WVREEELQ
-21 NIPSILKKEYQL
+21 NIPAILKKEYQL

-99 VPESDSEQQEKF
+99 APESDSEQQEKF

-121 PLSIGNWRQITSSI
+121 PLSIGSWRQITSSI

-220 FYGRISIEK
+220 FYGRIFIEK
-229 ESDGSSVLKVGEQTY
+229 ENDGSNVLKVGEQTY
-244 PISEYIYSFEEKDY
+244 PISEYIYTFEEKDY

-364 HGLDGRCQRGILQED
+364 HELDGRYQRGILQED
-379 LHAVVRVY
+379 LKAVVRVY
-387 HIRDMQL
+387 HIRDMQF
-394 REENQARDFFTA
+394 REENPARDFFTA
-406 LNSSLVSFAGWQL
+406 LSSNLSSFAGGQL

-429 GEDIR
+429 GKDIR
-434 QQMEHGGKNAPAA
+434 QQMEHGGDDAPAA

-461 ELNDY
+461 ELTDH

-471 ERKLVYILDGIDEL
+471 ELKLVYILDGIDEL
-485 SSTAGSVLAAIPDH
+485 GSNAGSVLDAIPDP
-499 VFLNALPERKGN
+499 VFLNALPEEN

-518 SRIED
+518 SRIQD
-523 EEDLQGMAKEWIR
+523 EEDLQGMAREWIR

-551 NDRYLAMLKKYLQ
+551 NECYLALLKKYLQ

-591 YLAMGDSVLK
+591 YLARGDSVLK

-610 VATNYMEKLQK
+610 VAANYMEKLQK

-640 LGSATLREICELVL
+640 FGSATLREICELVL

-706 VCRYRISLVSWC
+706 VCRYRISLVSWF
-718 QTADWKEEGYGKQW
+718 QTADWRKDDYGKQW
-732 GEYVRRALNVDG
+732 GEYVRRALSVDG
-744 AARRMDFGETTE
+744 AARWMGFGETTE
-756 EYVKSLIHMQYDR
+756 EYVKSLIRMNYDR
-769 APQTYYASQI
+769 GPQTYYASQI
-779 NENLQ
+779 YEELK
-784 CDVLWQIRLLHYGKM
+784 CDILRQIILLDYRKL
-799 QILSAEDFRKIPIQF
+799 QILSVDDLKKIEFQFKKREPWTRKSI
-814 QKRAPWY
+814 
-821 RESWYRESDR
+821 R
-831 LACEYTQELISHCME
+831 LSYEYTQGLISHCME

-851 EWFQVFTADRMNLR
+851 EWFQALTMDRINLR
-865 DDLDAYSDEPRMAAV
+865 YDFSTNFDELKLAAF

-887 KDQESAVTFFVNLVK
+887 EDQESAAVLFTNLVE
-902 QDRKDQRGF
+902 QDRKNQRGLF
-911 FSGHSYGVYLEQLLP
+911 FRASYGTYLEQLL
-926 LVRDESLRNKIYDGL
+926 LVVQNEVLRNKIFEGL
-941 LDAYDMLADAVS
+941 LEAYDMLAEDIL
-953 QQPELGKIDQNR
+953 QRPEHGKIDQSR
-965 KETMLRILEMAE
+965 KKTMLHILKMAE
-977 QQKELENDE
+977 QKNDLENYE
-986 RISKIKKV
+986 LISKIKKV
-994 IFWENIV
+994 LFQESIADR
-1001 NHTIVQLEELAENI
+1001 TIVQLEELAENI
-1015 TSFRPEEYSDRL
+1015 ASLEPTEYIEKL
-1027 FLLRLREETLTEEQ
+1027 FFLSLKECDLTEEQ
-1041 LKRYQMAV
+1041 LKQYQIAT
-1049 IRNVANLLEY
+1049 IRNYTKLMAH
-1059 LKKIFEGQ
+1059 LKKLYQEQ
-1067 NAEAVYPWLRE
+1067 NADVVYPWLKE
-1078 RYFRRNFEF
+1078 WWFRKSFNF
-1087 FPQESEGLIVEYL
+1087 FPPESWELLVEYL
-1100 ELFEQVIKIYGKE
+1100 ELFDQIIKSYGKE
-1113 NKVERIGRLE
+1113 NNVDHIGKLGHA
-1123 DMFLTFLRAYD
+1123 FLTFLQYYD
-1134 QKVREKSIGLYS
+1134 KNVRKKSIGLYPD
-1146 NYIEEEKVDCQQ
+1146 YIEEEKVDRRQ
-1158 KMTSWEKTYAV
+1158 KMTFWEKTYAL
-1169 YYSSGTFIA
+1169 YCSSSEFFT
-1178 KKDAGDGIL
+1178 KKDANKGIP
-1187 IIVNRFT
+1187 IIVNHFT
-1194 EKYLQELYEEDLEA
+1194 KKYLEELYEDQNLEA
-1208 YEELNRKIEESYAS
+1208 YYDLNSKIEEGYAS
-1222 IHFRENYIRGD
+1222 VHFRENYRDFQVRCI
-1233 QDYQLMLIPSYY
+1233 QDYY
-1245 NWICI
+1245 NWICV
-1250 RYERSLE
+1250 RYSRSLE
-1257 KKDGRTSEELFQ
+1257 KKDRRPSEELFRCLE
-1269 WMACEYACLMEK
+1269 CEYTCLLEK
-1281 VTGLLRSET
+1281 VMEMLKSET
-1290 DLIHKSAVL
+1290 DFIHKSAILVEV
-1299 IEIKRFSRELLRL
+1299 ITFSRELIRL
-1312 SELIPDEIATAEG
+1312 AEMVPDEIATAEE
-1325 TKRALLAELEELA
+1325 TKRALLDKLEELA
-1338 EKAEQPDVIRKVTE
+1338 EKAEELGTIKKVTE
-1352 EIERSWRQ
+1352 EIEWSWR

>member
-1 MDFKKKVKEKQI
+1 MDFKKTVKDKKI
-13 WVREEDLQ
+13 WVREEELQ
-21 NIPSILKKEYQL
+21 NIPAILKKEYQL

-99 VPESDSEQQEKF
+99 APESDSEQQEKF

-121 PLSIGNWRQITSSI
+121 PLSIGSWRQITSSI

-220 FYGRISIEK
+220 FYGRIFIEK
-229 ESDGSSVLKVGEQTY
+229 ENDGSNVLKVGEQTY
-244 PISEYIYSFEEKDY
+244 PISEYIYTFEEKDY

-364 HGLDGRCQRGILQED
+364 HELDGRYQRGILQED
-379 LHAVVRVY
+379 LKAVVRVY
-387 HIRDMQL
+387 HIRDMQF
-394 REENQARDFFTA
+394 REENPARDFFTA
-406 LNSSLVSFAGWQL
+406 LSSNLSSFAGGQL

-429 GEDIR
+429 GKDIR
-434 QQMEHGGKNAPAA
+434 QQMEHGGDDAPAA

-461 ELNDY
+461 ELTDH

-471 ERKLVYILDGIDEL
+471 ELKLVYILDGIDEL
-485 SSTAGSVLAAIPDH
+485 GSNAGSVLDAIPDP
-499 VFLNALPERKGN
+499 VFLNALPEEN

-518 SRIED
+518 SRIQD
-523 EEDLQGMAKEWIR
+523 EEDLQGMAREWIR

-551 NDRYLAMLKKYLQ
+551 NECYLALLKKYLQ

-591 YLAMGDSVLK
+591 YLARGDSVLK

-610 VATNYMEKLQK
+610 VAANYMEKLQK

-640 LGSATLREICELVL
+640 FGSATLREICELVL

-706 VCRYRISLVSWC
+706 VCRYRISLVSWF
-718 QTADWKEEGYGKQW
+718 QTADWRKDDYGKQW
-732 GEYVRRALNVDG
+732 GEYVRRALSVDG
-744 AARRMDFGETTE
+744 AARWMGFGETTE
-756 EYVKSLIHMQYDR
+756 EYVKSLIRMNYDR
-769 APQTYYASQI
+769 GPQTYYASQI
-779 NENLQ
+779 YEELK
-784 CDVLWQIRLLHYGKM
+784 CDILRQIILLDYRKL
-799 QILSAEDFRKIPIQF
+799 QILSVDDLKKIEFQFKKREPWTRKSI
-814 QKRAPWY
+814 
-821 RESWYRESDR
+821 R
-831 LACEYTQELISHCME
+831 LSYEYTQGLISHCME

-851 EWFQVFTADRMNLR
+851 EWFQALTMDRINLR
-865 DDLDAYSDEPRMAAV
+865 YDFSTNFDELKLAAF

-887 KDQESAVTFFVNLVK
+887 EDQESAAVLFTNLVE
-902 QDRKDQRGF
+902 QDRKNQRGLF
-911 FSGHSYGVYLEQLLP
+911 FRASYGTYLEQLL
-926 LVRDESLRNKIYDGL
+926 LVVQNEVLRNKIFEGL
-941 LDAYDMLADAVS
+941 LEAYDMLAEDIL
-953 QQPELGKIDQNR
+953 QRPEHGKIDQSR
-965 KETMLRILEMAE
+965 KKTMLHILEMAE
-977 QQKELENDE
+977 QKNDLEN
-986 RISKIKKV
+986 
-994 IFWENIV
+994 
-1001 NHTIVQLEELAENI
+1001 
-1015 TSFRPEEYSDRL
+1015 
-1027 FLLRLREETLTEEQ
+1027 
-1041 LKRYQMAV
+1041 
-1049 IRNVANLLEY
+1049 
-1059 LKKIFEGQ
+1059 
-1067 NAEAVYPWLRE
+1067 
-1078 RYFRRNFEF
+1078 
-1087 FPQESEGLIVEYL
+1087 
-1100 ELFEQVIKIYGKE
+1100 
-1113 NKVERIGRLE
+1113 
-1123 DMFLTFLRAYD
+1123 
-1134 QKVREKSIGLYS
+1134 
-1146 NYIEEEKVDCQQ
+1146 
-1158 KMTSWEKTYAV
+1158 
-1169 YYSSGTFIA
+1169 
-1178 KKDAGDGIL
+1178 
-1187 IIVNRFT
+1187 
-1194 EKYLQELYEEDLEA
+1194 
-1208 YEELNRKIEESYAS
+1208 
-1222 IHFRENYIRGD
+1222 
-1233 QDYQLMLIPSYY
+1233 
-1245 NWICI
+1245 
-1250 RYERSLE
+1250 
-1257 KKDGRTSEELFQ
+1257 
-1269 WMACEYACLMEK
+1269 
-1281 VTGLLRSET
+1281 
-1290 DLIHKSAVL
+1290 
-1299 IEIKRFSRELLRL
+1299 
-1312 SELIPDEIATAEG
+1312 
-1325 TKRALLAELEELA
+1325 
-1338 EKAEQPDVIRKVTE
+1338 
-1352 EIERSWRQ
+1352 

>member
-1 MDFKKKVKEKQI
+1 MDFKKTVKDKKI
-13 WVREEDLQ
+13 WVREEELQ
-21 NIPSILKKEYQL
+21 NIPAILKKEYQL

-99 VPESDSEQQEKF
+99 APESDSEQQEKF

-121 PLSIGNWRQITSSI
+121 PLSIGSWRQITSSI

-220 FYGRISIEK
+220 FYGRIFIEK
-229 ESDGSSVLKVGEQTY
+229 ENDGSNVLKVGEQTY
-244 PISEYIYSFEEKDY
+244 PISEYIYTFEEKDY

-364 HGLDGRCQRGILQED
+364 HELDGRYQRGILQED
-379 LHAVVRVY
+379 LKAVVRVY
-387 HIRDMQL
+387 HIRDMQF
-394 REENQARDFFTA
+394 REENPARDFFTA
-406 LNSSLVSFAGWQL
+406 LSSNLSSFAGGQL

-429 GEDIR
+429 GKDIR
-434 QQMEHGGKNAPAA
+434 QQMEHGGDDAPAA

-461 ELNDY
+461 ELTDH

-471 ERKLVYILDGIDEL
+471 ELKLVYILDGIDEL
-485 SSTAGSVLAAIPDH
+485 GSNAGSVLDAIPDT
-499 VFLNALPERKGN
+499 VFLNALPEEN

-518 SRIED
+518 SRIQD
-523 EEDLQGMAKEWIR
+523 EEDLQGMAREWIR

-551 NDRYLAMLKKYLQ
+551 NECYLALLKKYLQ

-591 YLAMGDSVLK
+591 YLARGDSVLK

-610 VATNYMEKLQK
+610 VAANYMEKLQK

-640 LGSATLREICELVL
+640 FGSATLREICELVL

-706 VCRYRISLVSWC
+706 VCRYRISLVSWF
-718 QTADWKEEGYGKQW
+718 QTADWRKDDYGKQW
-732 GEYVRRALNVDG
+732 GEYVRRALSVDG
-744 AARRMDFGETTE
+744 AARWMGFGETTE
-756 EYVKSLIHMQYDR
+756 EYVKSLIRMNYDR
-769 APQTYYASQI
+769 GPQTYYASQI
-779 NENLQ
+779 YEELK
-784 CDVLWQIRLLHYGKM
+784 CDILRQIILLDYRKL
-799 QILSAEDFRKIPIQF
+799 QILSVDDLKKIEFQFKKREPWTRKSI
-814 QKRAPWY
+814 
-821 RESWYRESDR
+821 R
-831 LACEYTQELISHCME
+831 LSYEYTQGLISHCME

-851 EWFQVFTADRMNLR
+851 EWFQALTMDRINLR
-865 DDLDAYSDEPRMAAV
+865 YDFSTNFDELKLAAF

-887 KDQESAVTFFVNLVK
+887 EDQESAAVLFTNLVE
-902 QDRKDQRGF
+902 QDRKNQRGLF
-911 FSGHSYGVYLEQLLP
+911 FRASYGTYLEQLL
-926 LVRDESLRNKIYDGL
+926 LVVQNEVLRNKIFEGL
-941 LDAYDMLADAVS
+941 LEAYDMLAEDIL
-953 QQPELGKIDQNR
+953 QRPEHGKIDQSR
-965 KETMLRILEMAE
+965 KKTMLHILEMAE
-977 QQKELENDE
+977 QKNDLENYE
-986 RISKIKKV
+986 LISKIKKV
-994 IFWENIV
+994 LFQESIADR
-1001 NHTIVQLEELAENI
+1001 TIVQLEELAENI
-1015 TSFRPEEYSDRL
+1015 ASLEPTEYIEKL
-1027 FLLRLREETLTEEQ
+1027 FFLSLKECDLTEEQ
-1041 LKRYQMAV
+1041 LKQYQIAT
-1049 IRNVANLLEY
+1049 IRNYTKLMAH
-1059 LKKIFEGQ
+1059 LKKLYQEQ
-1067 NAEAVYPWLRE
+1067 NADVVYPWLKE
-1078 RYFRRNFEF
+1078 WWFRKSFNF
-1087 FPQESEGLIVEYL
+1087 FPPESWELLVEYL
-1100 ELFEQVIKIYGKE
+1100 ELFDQIIKSYGKE
-1113 NKVERIGRLE
+1113 NNVDHIGKLGHA
-1123 DMFLTFLRAYD
+1123 FLTFLQYYD
-1134 QKVREKSIGLYS
+1134 KNVRKKSIGLYPD
-1146 NYIEEEKVDCQQ
+1146 YIEEEKVDRRQ
-1158 KMTSWEKTYAV
+1158 KMTFWEKTYAL
-1169 YYSSGTFIA
+1169 YCSSSEFFT
-1178 KKDAGDGIL
+1178 KKDANKGIP
-1187 IIVNRFT
+1187 IIVNHFT
-1194 EKYLQELYEEDLEA
+1194 KKYLEELYEDQNLEA
-1208 YEELNRKIEESYAS
+1208 YYDLNSKIEEGYAS
-1222 IHFRENYIRGD
+1222 VHFRENYRDFQVRCI
-1233 QDYQLMLIPSYY
+1233 QDYY
-1245 NWICI
+1245 NWICV
-1250 RYERSLE
+1250 RYSRSLE
-1257 KKDGRTSEELFQ
+1257 KKDRRPSEELFRCLE
-1269 WMACEYACLMEK
+1269 CEYTCLLEK
-1281 VTGLLRSET
+1281 VMEMLKSET
-1290 DLIHKSAVL
+1290 DFIHKSAILVEV
-1299 IEIKRFSRELLRL
+1299 ITFSRELIRL
-1312 SELIPDEIATAEG
+1312 AEMVPDEIATAEE
-1325 TKRALLAELEELA
+1325 TKRALLDKLEELA
-1338 EKAEQPDVIRKVTE
+1338 EKAEELGTIKKVTE
-1352 EIERSWRQ
+1352 EIEWSWR

>member
-121 PLSIGNWRQITSSI
+121 PLSIGSWRQITSSI

-200 DLVQGLFL
+200 DLVHGLFL

-229 ESDGSSVLKVGEQTY
+229 ESDGSSVLKVREQTY

-289 NIYSMLDGRKKSQ
+289 NVYSMLEERKKSR

-323 CAPGYEKPE
+323 RAPDYEKPE

-364 HGLDGRCQRGILQED
+364 HELDGRYQRGILQED
-379 LHAVVRVY
+379 LKAVVRVY
-387 HIRDMQL
+387 HIRDMQF
-394 REENQARDFFTA
+394 REENPARDFFTA
-406 LNSSLVSFAGWQL
+406 LSSNLSSFAGGQL

-429 GEDIR
+429 GKDIR
-434 QQMEHGGKNAPAA
+434 QQMEHGGDDAPAA

-461 ELNDY
+461 ELTDH

-471 ERKLVYILDGIDEL
+471 KLKLVYILDGIDEL
-485 SSTAGSVLAAIPDH
+485 GSNAGSVLDAIPDP
-499 VFLNALPERKGN
+499 VFLNALPEEN

-518 SRIED
+518 SRIQD
-523 EEDLQGMAKEWIR
+523 EEDLQGTAKEWIR

-551 NDRYLAMLKKYLQ
+551 NECYLALLKKYLQ

-591 YLAMGDSVLK
+591 YLARGDSVLK

-610 VATNYMEKLQK
+610 VAANYMEKLQK

-640 LGSATLREICELVL
+640 FGSATLREICELVL

-706 VCRYRISLVSWC
+706 VCRYRISLVSWF
-718 QTADWKEEGYGKQW
+718 QTADWRKDDYGKQW
-732 GEYVRRALNVDG
+732 GEYVRRALSVDS
-744 AARRMDFGETTE
+744 AARWMGFGETTE
-756 EYVKSLIHMQYDR
+756 EYVKSLIRMNYDR
-769 APQTYYASQI
+769 GPQTYYASQI
-779 NENLQ
+779 YEELK
-784 CDVLWQIRLLHYGKM
+784 CDILRQIILLDYRKL
-799 QILSAEDFRKIPIQF
+799 QILSVDDLKKIEFQFKKREPWTRKSI
-814 QKRAPWY
+814 
-821 RESWYRESDR
+821 R
-831 LACEYTQELISHCME
+831 LSYEYTQGLISHCME

-851 EWFQVFTADRMNLR
+851 EWFQALTMDRINLR
-865 DDLDAYSDEPRMAAV
+865 YDFSTNFDELKLAAF

-887 KDQESAVTFFVNLVK
+887 EDQESTVVLFTNLVE
-902 QDRKDQRGF
+902 QDRKNQRGLF
-911 FSGHSYGVYLEQLLP
+911 FRASYGTYLEQLL
-926 LVRDESLRNKIYDGL
+926 LVVQNEVLRNKIFEGL
-941 LDAYDMLADAVS
+941 LEAYDMLAEDIL
-953 QQPELGKIDQNR
+953 QRPEHGKIDQSR
-965 KETMLRILEMAE
+965 KKTMLHILEMAE
-977 QQKELENDE
+977 QKNDLENYE
-986 RISKIKKV
+986 LISKIKKV
-994 IFWENIV
+994 LFQESIADR
-1001 NHTIVQLEELAENI
+1001 TIVQLEELAEKVNVSNNHI
-1015 TSFRPEEYSDRL
+1015 SSIETGKQIPSLTTFVKICEQLDTTPD
-1027 FLLRLREETLTEEQ
+1027 FLLLGSLHTD
-1041 LKRYQMAV
+1041 
-1049 IRNVANLLEY
+1049 NLPKNIYDSLA
-1059 LKKIFEGQ
+1059 LCNKKDLPLIQ
-1067 NAEAVYPWLRE
+1067 D
-1078 RYFRRNFEF
+1078 
-1087 FPQESEGLIVEYL
+1087 IVEN
-1100 ELFEQVIKIYGKE
+1100 FVSK
-1113 NKVERIGRLE
+1113 
-1123 DMFLTFLRAYD
+1123 
-1134 QKVREKSIGLYS
+1134 RE
-1146 NYIEEEKVDCQQ
+1146 
-1158 KMTSWEKTYAV
+1158 
-1169 YYSSGTFIA
+1169 
-1178 KKDAGDGIL
+1178 
-1187 IIVNRFT
+1187 
-1194 EKYLQELYEEDLEA
+1194 
-1208 YEELNRKIEESYAS
+1208 
-1222 IHFRENYIRGD
+1222 
-1233 QDYQLMLIPSYY
+1233 
-1245 NWICI
+1245 
-1250 RYERSLE
+1250 
-1257 KKDGRTSEELFQ
+1257 
-1269 WMACEYACLMEK
+1269 
-1281 VTGLLRSET
+1281 
-1290 DLIHKSAVL
+1290 
-1299 IEIKRFSRELLRL
+1299 
-1312 SELIPDEIATAEG
+1312 
-1325 TKRALLAELEELA
+1325 
-1338 EKAEQPDVIRKVTE
+1338 
-1352 EIERSWRQ
+1352 

>member
-1 MDFKKKVKEKQI
+1 MDFKKTVKDKKI
-13 WVREEDLQ
+13 WVREEELQ
-21 NIPSILKKEYQL
+21 NIPAILKKEYQL

-99 VPESDSEQQEKF
+99 APESDSEQQEKF

-121 PLSIGNWRQITSSI
+121 PLSIGSWRQITSSI

-220 FYGRISIEK
+220 FYGRIFIEK
-229 ESDGSSVLKVGEQTY
+229 ENDGSNVLKVGEQTY
-244 PISEYIYSFEEKDY
+244 PISEYIYTFEEKDY

-364 HGLDGRCQRGILQED
+364 HELDGRYQRGILQED
-379 LHAVVRVY
+379 LKAVVRVY
-387 HIRDMQL
+387 HIRDMQF
-394 REENQARDFFTA
+394 REENPARDFFTA
-406 LNSSLVSFAGWQL
+406 LSSNLSSFAGGQL

-429 GEDIR
+429 GKDIR
-434 QQMEHGGKNAPAA
+434 QQMEHGGDDAPAA

-461 ELNDY
+461 ELTDH

-471 ERKLVYILDGIDEL
+471 ELKLVYILDGIDEL
-485 SSTAGSVLAAIPDH
+485 GSNAGSVLDAIPDP
-499 VFLNALPERKGN
+499 VFLNALPEEN

-518 SRIED
+518 SRIQD
-523 EEDLQGMAKEWIR
+523 EEDLQGMAREWIR

-551 NDRYLAMLKKYLQ
+551 NECYLALLKKYLQ

-591 YLAMGDSVLK
+591 YLARGDSVLK

-610 VATNYMEKLQK
+610 VAANYMEKLQK

-640 LGSATLREICELVL
+640 FGSATLREICELVL

-706 VCRYRISLVSWC
+706 VCRYRISLVSWF
-718 QTADWKEEGYGKQW
+718 QTADWRKDDYGKQW
-732 GEYVRRALNVDG
+732 GEYVRRALSVDG
-744 AARRMDFGETTE
+744 AARWMGFGETTE
-756 EYVKSLIHMQYDR
+756 EYVKSLIRMNYDR
-769 APQTYYASQI
+769 GPQTYYASQI
-779 NENLQ
+779 YEELK
-784 CDVLWQIRLLHYGKM
+784 CDILRQIILLDYRKL
-799 QILSAEDFRKIPIQF
+799 QILSVDNLKKIEFQFKKREPWTRKSI
-814 QKRAPWY
+814 
-821 RESWYRESDR
+821 R
-831 LACEYTQELISHCME
+831 LSYEYTQGLISHCME

-851 EWFQVFTADRMNLR
+851 EWFQALTMDRINLR
-865 DDLDAYSDEPRMAAV
+865 YDFSTNFDELKLAAF

-887 KDQESAVTFFVNLVK
+887 EDQESAAVLFTNLVE
-902 QDRKDQRGF
+902 QDRKNQRGLF
-911 FSGHSYGVYLEQLLP
+911 FRASYGTYLEQLL
-926 LVRDESLRNKIYDGL
+926 LVVQNEVLRNKIFEGL
-941 LDAYDMLADAVS
+941 LEAYDMLAEDIL
-953 QQPELGKIDQNR
+953 QRPEHGKIDQSR
-965 KETMLRILEMAE
+965 KKTMLHILEMAE
-977 QQKELENDE
+977 QKNDLENYE
-986 RISKIKKV
+986 LISKIKKV
-994 IFWENIV
+994 LFQESIADR
-1001 NHTIVQLEELAENI
+1001 TIVQLEELAENI
-1015 TSFRPEEYSDRL
+1015 ASLEPTEYIEKL
-1027 FLLRLREETLTEEQ
+1027 FFLSLKECDLTEEQ
-1041 LKRYQMAV
+1041 LKQYQIAT
-1049 IRNVANLLEY
+1049 IRNYTKLMAH
-1059 LKKIFEGQ
+1059 LKKLYQEQ
-1067 NAEAVYPWLRE
+1067 NADVVYPWLKE
-1078 RYFRRNFEF
+1078 WWFRKSFNF
-1087 FPQESEGLIVEYL
+1087 FPPESWELLVEYL
-1100 ELFEQVIKIYGKE
+1100 ELFDQIIKSYGKE
-1113 NKVERIGRLE
+1113 NNVDHIGKLGHA
-1123 DMFLTFLRAYD
+1123 FLTFLQYYD
-1134 QKVREKSIGLYS
+1134 KNVRKKSIGLYPD
-1146 NYIEEEKVDCQQ
+1146 YIEEEKVDRRQ
-1158 KMTSWEKTYAV
+1158 KMTFWEKTYAL
-1169 YYSSGTFIA
+1169 YCSSSEFFT
-1178 KKDAGDGIL
+1178 KKDANKGIP
-1187 IIVNRFT
+1187 IIVNHFT
-1194 EKYLQELYEEDLEA
+1194 KKYLEELYEDQNLEA
-1208 YEELNRKIEESYAS
+1208 YYDLNSKIEEGYAS
-1222 IHFRENYIRGD
+1222 VHFRENYRDFQVRCI
-1233 QDYQLMLIPSYY
+1233 QDYY
-1245 NWICI
+1245 NWICV
-1250 RYERSLE
+1250 RYSRSLE
-1257 KKDGRTSEELFQ
+1257 KKDRRPSEELFRCLE
-1269 WMACEYACLMEK
+1269 CEYTCLLEK
-1281 VTGLLRSET
+1281 VMEMLKSET
-1290 DLIHKSAVL
+1290 DFIHKSAILVEV
-1299 IEIKRFSRELLRL
+1299 ITFSRELIRL
-1312 SELIPDEIATAEG
+1312 AEMVPDEIATAEE
-1325 TKRALLAELEELA
+1325 TKRALLDKLEELA
-1338 EKAEQPDVIRKVTE
+1338 EKAEELGTIKKVTE
-1352 EIERSWRQ
+1352 EIEWSWR

>member
-1 MDFKKKVKEKQI
+1 MDFKKTVKDKKI
-13 WVREEDLQ
+13 WVREEELQ
-21 NIPSILKKEYQL
+21 NIPAILKKEYQL

-99 VPESDSEQQEKF
+99 APESDSEQQEKF

-121 PLSIGNWRQITSSI
+121 PLSIGSWRQITSSI

-220 FYGRISIEK
+220 FYGRIFIEK
-229 ESDGSSVLKVGEQTY
+229 ENDGSNVLKVGEQTY
-244 PISEYIYSFEEKDY
+244 PISEYIYTFEEKDY

-364 HGLDGRCQRGILQED
+364 HELDGRYQRGILQED
-379 LHAVVRVY
+379 LKAVVRVY
-387 HIRDMQL
+387 HIRDMQF
-394 REENQARDFFTA
+394 REENPARDFFTA
-406 LNSSLVSFAGWQL
+406 LSSNLSSFAGGQL

-429 GEDIR
+429 GKDIR
-434 QQMEHGGKNAPAA
+434 QQMEHGGDDAPAA

-461 ELNDY
+461 ELTDH

-471 ERKLVYILDGIDEL
+471 ELKLVYILDGIDEL
-485 SSTAGSVLAAIPDH
+485 GSNAGSVLDAIPDP
-499 VFLNALPERKGN
+499 VFLNALPEEN

-518 SRIED
+518 SRIQD
-523 EEDLQGMAKEWIR
+523 EEDLQGMAREWIR

-551 NDRYLAMLKKYLQ
+551 NECYLALLKKYLQ

-591 YLAMGDSVLK
+591 YLARGDSVLK

-610 VATNYMEKLQK
+610 VAANYMEKLQK

-640 LGSATLREICELVL
+640 FGSATLREICELVL

-706 VCRYRISLVSWC
+706 VCRYRISLVSWF
-718 QTADWKEEGYGKQW
+718 QTADWRKDDYGKQW
-732 GEYVRRALNVDG
+732 GEYVRRVLSVDG
-744 AARRMDFGETTE
+744 AARWMGFGETTE
-756 EYVKSLIHMQYDR
+756 EYVKSLIRMNYDR
-769 APQTYYASQI
+769 GPQTYYASQI
-779 NENLQ
+779 YEELK
-784 CDVLWQIRLLHYGKM
+784 CDILRQIILLDYRKL
-799 QILSAEDFRKIPIQF
+799 QILSVDDLKKIEFQFKKREPWTRKSI
-814 QKRAPWY
+814 
-821 RESWYRESDR
+821 R
-831 LACEYTQELISHCME
+831 LSYEYTQGLISHCME

-851 EWFQVFTADRMNLR
+851 EWFQALTMDRINLR
-865 DDLDAYSDEPRMAAV
+865 YDFSTNFDELKLAAF

-887 KDQESAVTFFVNLVK
+887 EDQESAAVLFTNLVE
-902 QDRKDQRGF
+902 QDRKNQRGLF
-911 FSGHSYGVYLEQLLP
+911 FRASYGTYLEQLL
-926 LVRDESLRNKIYDGL
+926 LVVQNEVLRNKIFEGL
-941 LDAYDMLADAVS
+941 LEAYDMLAEDIL
-953 QQPELGKIDQNR
+953 QRPEHGKIDQSR
-965 KETMLRILEMAE
+965 KKTMLHILEMAE
-977 QQKELENDE
+977 QKNDLENYE
-986 RISKIKKV
+986 LISKIKKV
-994 IFWENIV
+994 LFQESIADR
-1001 NHTIVQLEELAENI
+1001 TIVQLEELAENI
-1015 TSFRPEEYSDRL
+1015 ASLEPTEYIEKL
-1027 FLLRLREETLTEEQ
+1027 FFLSLKECDLTEEQ
-1041 LKRYQMAV
+1041 LKQYQIAT
-1049 IRNVANLLEY
+1049 IRNYTKLMAH
-1059 LKKIFEGQ
+1059 LKKLYQEQ
-1067 NAEAVYPWLRE
+1067 NADVVYPWLKE
-1078 RYFRRNFEF
+1078 WWFRKSFNF
-1087 FPQESEGLIVEYL
+1087 FPPESWELLVEYL
-1100 ELFEQVIKIYGKE
+1100 ELFDQIIKSYGKE
-1113 NKVERIGRLE
+1113 NNVDHIGKLGHA
-1123 DMFLTFLRAYD
+1123 FLTFLQYYD
-1134 QKVREKSIGLYS
+1134 KNVRKKSIGLYPD
-1146 NYIEEEKVDCQQ
+1146 YIEEEKVDRRQ
-1158 KMTSWEKTYAV
+1158 KMTFWEKTYAL
-1169 YYSSGTFIA
+1169 YCSSSEFFT
-1178 KKDAGDGIL
+1178 KKDANKGIP
-1187 IIVNRFT
+1187 IIVNHFT
-1194 EKYLQELYEEDLEA
+1194 KKYLEELYEDQNLEA
-1208 YEELNRKIEESYAS
+1208 YYDLNSKIEEGYAS
-1222 IHFRENYIRGD
+1222 VHFRENYRDFQVRCI
-1233 QDYQLMLIPSYY
+1233 QDYY
-1245 NWICI
+1245 NWICV
-1250 RYERSLE
+1250 RYSRSLE
-1257 KKDGRTSEELFQ
+1257 KKDRRPSEELFRCLE
-1269 WMACEYACLMEK
+1269 CEYTCLLEK
-1281 VTGLLRSET
+1281 VMEMLKSET
-1290 DLIHKSAVL
+1290 DFIHKSAILVEV
-1299 IEIKRFSRELLRL
+1299 ITFSRELIRL
-1312 SELIPDEIATAEG
+1312 AEMVPDEIATAEE
-1325 TKRALLAELEELA
+1325 TKRALLDKLEELA
-1338 EKAEQPDVIRKVTE
+1338 EKAEELGTIKKVTE
-1352 EIERSWRQ
+1352 EIEWSWR

>member
-1 MDFKKKVKEKQI
+1 MDFKKTVKDKKI
-13 WVREEDLQ
+13 WVREEELQ
-21 NIPSILKKEYQL
+21 NIPAILKKEYQL

-99 VPESDSEQQEKF
+99 APESDSEQQEKF

-121 PLSIGNWRQITSSI
+121 PLSIGSWRQITSSI

-220 FYGRISIEK
+220 FYGRIFIEK
-229 ESDGSSVLKVGEQTY
+229 ENDGSNVLKVGEQTY
-244 PISEYIYSFEEKDY
+244 PISEYIYTFEEKDY

-364 HGLDGRCQRGILQED
+364 HELDGRYQRGILQED
-379 LHAVVRVY
+379 LKAVVRVY
-387 HIRDMQL
+387 HIRDMQF
-394 REENQARDFFTA
+394 REENPARDFFTA
-406 LNSSLVSFAGWQL
+406 LSSNLSSFAGGQL

-429 GEDIR
+429 GKDIR
-434 QQMEHGGKNAPAA
+434 QQMEHGGDDAPAA

-461 ELNDY
+461 ELTDHA
-466 EGTEE
+466 GTEE
-471 ERKLVYILDGIDEL
+471 ELKLVYILDGIDEL
-485 SSTAGSVLAAIPDH
+485 GSNAGSVLDAIPDP
-499 VFLNALPERKGN
+499 VFLNALPEEN

-518 SRIED
+518 SRIQD
-523 EEDLQGMAKEWIR
+523 EEDLQGMAREWIR

-551 NDRYLAMLKKYLQ
+551 NECYLALLKKYLQ

-591 YLAMGDSVLK
+591 YLARGDSVLK

-610 VATNYMEKLQK
+610 VAANYMEKLQK

-640 LGSATLREICELVL
+640 FGSATLREICELVL

-706 VCRYRISLVSWC
+706 VCRYRISLVSWF
-718 QTADWKEEGYGKQW
+718 QTADWRKDDYGKQW
-732 GEYVRRALNVDG
+732 GEYVRRALSVDG
-744 AARRMDFGETTE
+744 AARWMGFGETTE
-756 EYVKSLIHMQYDR
+756 EYVKSLIRMNYDR
-769 APQTYYASQI
+769 GPQTYYASQI
-779 NENLQ
+779 YEELK
-784 CDVLWQIRLLHYGKM
+784 CDILRQIILLDYRKL
-799 QILSAEDFRKIPIQF
+799 QILSVDDLKKIEFQFKKREPWTRKSI
-814 QKRAPWY
+814 
-821 RESWYRESDR
+821 R
-831 LACEYTQELISHCME
+831 LSYEYTQGLISHCME

-851 EWFQVFTADRMNLR
+851 EWFQALTMDRINLR
-865 DDLDAYSDEPRMAAV
+865 YDFSTNFDELKLAAF

-887 KDQESAVTFFVNLVK
+887 EDQESAAVLFTNLVE
-902 QDRKDQRGF
+902 QDRKNQRGLF
-911 FSGHSYGVYLEQLLP
+911 FRASYGTYLEQLL
-926 LVRDESLRNKIYDGL
+926 LVVQNEVLRNKIFEGL
-941 LDAYDMLADAVS
+941 LEAYDMLAEDIL
-953 QQPELGKIDQNR
+953 QRPEHGKIDQSR
-965 KETMLRILEMAE
+965 KKTMLHILEMAE
-977 QQKELENDE
+977 QKNDLENYE
-986 RISKIKKV
+986 LISKIKKV
-994 IFWENIV
+994 LFQESIADR
-1001 NHTIVQLEELAENI
+1001 TIVQLEELAENI
-1015 TSFRPEEYSDRL
+1015 ASLEPTEYIEKL
-1027 FLLRLREETLTEEQ
+1027 FFLSLKECDLTEEQ
-1041 LKRYQMAV
+1041 LKQYQIAT
-1049 IRNVANLLEY
+1049 IRNYTKLMAH
-1059 LKKIFEGQ
+1059 LKKLYQEQ
-1067 NAEAVYPWLRE
+1067 NADVVYPWLKE
-1078 RYFRRNFEF
+1078 WWFRKSFNF
-1087 FPQESEGLIVEYL
+1087 FPPESWELLVEYL
-1100 ELFEQVIKIYGKE
+1100 ELFDQIIKSYGKE
-1113 NKVERIGRLE
+1113 NNVDHIGKLGHA
-1123 DMFLTFLRAYD
+1123 FLTFLQYYD
-1134 QKVREKSIGLYS
+1134 KNVRKKSIGLYPG
-1146 NYIEEEKVDCQQ
+1146 YIEEEKVDRRQ
-1158 KMTSWEKTYAV
+1158 KMTFWEKTYAL
-1169 YYSSGTFIA
+1169 YCSSSEFFT
-1178 KKDAGDGIL
+1178 KKDANKGIP
-1187 IIVNRFT
+1187 IIVNHFT
-1194 EKYLQELYEEDLEA
+1194 KKYLEELYEDQNLEA
-1208 YEELNRKIEESYAS
+1208 YYDLNSKIEEGYAS
-1222 IHFRENYIRGD
+1222 VHFRENYRDFQVRCI
-1233 QDYQLMLIPSYY
+1233 QDYY
-1245 NWICI
+1245 NWICV
-1250 RYERSLE
+1250 RYSRSLE
-1257 KKDGRTSEELFQ
+1257 KKDRRPSEELFRCLE
-1269 WMACEYACLMEK
+1269 CEYTCLLEK
-1281 VTGLLRSET
+1281 VMEMLKSET
-1290 DLIHKSAVL
+1290 DFIHKSAILVEV
-1299 IEIKRFSRELLRL
+1299 ITFSRELIRL
-1312 SELIPDEIATAEG
+1312 AEMVPDEIATAEE
-1325 TKRALLAELEELA
+1325 TKRALLDKLEELA
-1338 EKAEQPDVIRKVTE
+1338 EKAEELGTIKKVTE
-1352 EIERSWRQ
+1352 EIEWSWR

>member
-1 MDFKKKVKEKQI
+1 MNFKKTVKDKKI
-13 WVREEDLQ
+13 WVREEELQ
-21 NIPSILKKEYQL
+21 NIPAILKKEYQL

-229 ESDGSSVLKVGEQTY
+229 ESDGSSVLKVREQTY

-344 HDRGVLHIQ
+344 HDRGILHIQ

-358 GKSTLA
+358 GKSILA
-364 HGLDGRCQRGILQED
+364 HELDGRYQRGILQED
-379 LHAVVRVY
+379 LKAVVRVY
-387 HIRDMQL
+387 HIRDMQF
-394 REENQARDFFTA
+394 REENPARDFFTA
-406 LNSSLVSFAGWQL
+406 LSSNLSSFDGGQL

-429 GEDIR
+429 GKDIR
-434 QQMEHGGKNAPAA
+434 QQMEHGGDDAPAA

-461 ELNDY
+461 ELTDH

-471 ERKLVYILDGIDEL
+471 KLKLVYILDGIDEL
-485 SSTAGSVLAAIPDH
+485 GSNAGSVLDAIPDP
-499 VFLNALPERKGN
+499 VFLNALLEEN

-518 SRIED
+518 SRIQD
-523 EEDLQGMAKEWIR
+523 EEDLQGTAKEWIR

-542 GRIVRFDGG
+542 GRIVQFDGG
-551 NDRYLAMLKKYLQ
+551 NECYLALLKKYLQ

-591 YLAMGDSVLK
+591 YLARGDSVLK

-610 VATNYMEKLQK
+610 VAANYMEKLQK

-640 LGSATLREICELVL
+640 FGSATLREICELVL

-706 VCRYRISLVSWC
+706 VCRYRISLVSWF
-718 QTADWKEEGYGKQW
+718 QTADWRKDDYGKQW

-744 AARRMDFGETTE
+744 AAKKMGFGETTE
-756 EYVKSLIHMQYDR
+756 EYVKSLIHTQYDR
-769 APQTYYASQI
+769 AMQTYYASQI
-779 NENLQ
+779 SEELQ
-784 CDVLWQIRLLHYGKM
+784 CDVLRQIRLLHYGKM
-799 QILSAEDFRKIPIQF
+799 QILSAEDFRKVPIQF
-814 QKRAPWY
+814 QKREPWY
-821 RESWYRESDR
+821 LESGR
-831 LACEYTQELISHCME
+831 LAYEYTQGLISHCME
-846 HGSVD
+846 HESVD
-851 EWFQVFTADRMNLR
+851 EWFQVFTAERMNLR
-865 DDLDAYSDEPRMAAV
+865 DGLNTYADEPRMSAF
-880 REIVGAW
+880 REIMEAW
-887 KDQESAVTFFVNLVK
+887 KDQESAVTFFLNLIK
-902 QDRKDQRGF
+902 QDRKEQRGF
-911 FSGHSYGVYLEQLLP
+911 FYGNSYGVYLEQLLP
-926 LVRDESLRNKIYDGL
+926 VVRDGALRNKIYDGL
-941 LDAYDMLADAVS
+941 LDTYDMLADAVS
-953 QQPELGKIDQNR
+953 QQPEIGKIDQNR

-986 RISKIKKV
+986 RISRIKKA
-994 IFWENIV
+994 IFWEDIV
-1001 NHTIVQLEELAENI
+1001 NRTIVQLEELAENI
-1015 TSFRPEEYSDRL
+1015 TSFRPREYSDKIF
-1027 FLLRLREETLTEEQ
+1027 FLQLREETLTKEQ

-1049 IRNVANLLEY
+1049 VRNAANLLGY
-1059 LKKIFEGQ
+1059 LKKIFKRQ
-1067 NAEAVYPWLRE
+1067 NVDAVYPWLRE
-1078 RYFRRNFEF
+1078 PYFRRNFDF
-1087 FPQESEGLIVEYL
+1087 FPQKLEGLIVEYL

-1123 DMFLTFLRAYD
+1123 DTFLSFLRYYD

-1146 NYIEEEKVDCQQ
+1146 GYIEKEKVNRQQ
-1158 KMTSWEKTYAV
+1158 KMTSWEKTYAL
-1169 YYSSGTFIA
+1169 YCSSGIFIA
-1178 KKDAGDGIL
+1178 KKDAGEGIP
-1187 IIVNRFT
+1187 IVVNRFT

-1222 IHFRENYIRGD
+1222 IHFRENYILVD
-1233 QDYQLMLIPSYY
+1233 QACHLMLIPDYY
-1245 NWICI
+1245 NWICV
-1250 RYERSLE
+1250 RYNRSLE
-1257 KKDGRTSEELFQ
+1257 KKDGRKSEELFR
-1269 WMACEYACLMEK
+1269 WLECEYACLLEK
-1281 VTGLLRSET
+1281 VTGMLKSET
-1290 DLIHKSAVL
+1290 DLIHKSEV
-1299 IEIKRFSRELLRL
+1299 IIGIKRFSRELLRL
-1312 SELIPDEIATAEG
+1312 AEMVPDEIATAEE
-1325 TKRALLAELEELA
+1325 TRRTLLVELEELA
-1338 EKAEQPDVIRKVTE
+1338 EKAEEPGTIKKVTE
-1352 EIERSWRQ
+1352 EIEWSWRQ